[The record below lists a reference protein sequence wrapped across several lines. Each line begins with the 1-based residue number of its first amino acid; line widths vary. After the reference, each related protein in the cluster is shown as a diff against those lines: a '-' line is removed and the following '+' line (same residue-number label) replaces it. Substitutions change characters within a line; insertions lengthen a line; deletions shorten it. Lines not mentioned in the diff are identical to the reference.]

1 MRSASKLAPP
11 DAAPLRRLTQTLEV
25 NKLSNAFSIKSR
37 FIRDKF
43 TSIGLDSKD
52 LEDENM
58 REVTLYRSDN
68 EPLFI
73 MVTISY
79 DFRDPGWGI
88 YFEVGKGYPEKV
100 EDKVEYQIS
109 TISLCDLGI
118 IDAVSTN
125 LPHEIGDSELNEIFG
140 IGIDY
145 CIRFIKGESTEAL
158 NARNVRNLKKS
169 IDPLWLTT
177 HNAHLKDDL
186 NERNEEL
193 KSIYQKYL

>member
-1 MRSASKLAPP
+1 
-11 DAAPLRRLTQTLEV
+11 
-25 NKLSNAFSIKSR
+25 
-37 FIRDKF
+37 
-43 TSIGLDSKD
+43 
-52 LEDENM
+52 M
-58 REVTLYRSDN
+58 REVTLYRNDN

-88 YFEVGKGYPEKV
+88 HLEVGKGYPEKE

-118 IDAVSTN
+118 IDVVSTN

-145 CIRFIKGESTEAL
+145 CIRFIEGESTEAL

-169 IDPLWLTT
+169 LDPLWLTT
-177 HNAHLKDDL
+177 HNAHLKDEL